1 MSIWVAMIQ
10 MQKQQAFFDL
20 LFLFTRGTFLYA
32 IDRRI
37 LLQDQSLA
45 LP

>member
-10 MQKQQAFFDL
+10 MQKQQVFDL